1 MITVLCPI
9 TNKNEPIWE
18 SGAKNFILAIAIA
31 MLEDSANPAL
41 GMTKEKYNFY
51 NLMKIATNT
60 EDDCVE
66 LMRYFQNR
74 GPLSKALSLSKQ
86 VLDSADKTRGSYL
99 STMFD
104 KLNIFA
110 DLSLCSLTSA
120 NEMRTCSHPSKAL
133 W

>member
-1 MITVLCPI
+1 
-9 TNKNEPIWE
+9 
-18 SGAKNFILAIAIA
+18 
-31 MLEDSANPAL
+31 
-41 GMTKEKYNFY
+41 
-51 NLMKIATNT
+51 MKIATNT
-60 EDDCVE
+60 EDDCAE

-110 DLSLCSLTSA
+110 DLVAVLA
-120 NEMRTCSHPSKAL
+120 HVRERDNFFRYGGKAYRAIFADTG
-133 W
+133 